1 MATQPI
7 EQPGLQGGQERP
19 KFLATPERVSQYLEL
34 KTEEV
39 AAQMQSVEGR
49 QKLFDEL
56 MKHQTD
62 IEEDHEDFHP
72 ERLREQLDAAG
83 ETIGA
88 YDRYLKEVQAPE
100 KKGMFS
106 RAWEYVRGFP
116 KNHPIVTALLAAAAV
131 AGSIAA
137 GFYFTGNWEMLMTS
151 TGLSKILGGAEA
163 AGELVPPT
171 PITPELPGGGV
182 FEIPP
187 PTSPPD
193 IGGPI

>member
-1 MATQPI
+1 MATLI
-7 EQPGLQGGQERP
+7 VEQPGLQGGPDRP
-19 KFLATPERVSQYLEL
+19 KFVATPERVSQYLEL

-62 IEEDHEDFHP
+62 IEEDHADFHP
-72 ERLREQLDAAG
+72 EMLRTQLDAAG

-88 YDRYLKEVQAPE
+88 YDRYLKEVQSPE
-100 KKGMFS
+100 KKGIFS
-106 RAWEYVRGFP
+106 RAWEYVKGFP
-116 KNHPIVTALLAAAAV
+116 KKHPIVTALLAAAAV

-151 TGLSKILGGAEA
+151 TGLGKIMSGAEA
-163 AGELVPPT
+163 ATELIPPT
-171 PITPELPGGGV
+171 PALPALPGGGV

-187 PTSPPD
+187 PISPPD